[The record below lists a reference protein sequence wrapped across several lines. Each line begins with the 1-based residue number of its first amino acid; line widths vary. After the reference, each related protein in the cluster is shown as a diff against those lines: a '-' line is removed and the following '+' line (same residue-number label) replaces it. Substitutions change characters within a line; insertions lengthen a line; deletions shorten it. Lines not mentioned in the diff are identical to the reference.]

1 MKRFVTTAAIAT
13 ASCAVVL
20 SGAGIASASVD
31 GHHGNHGRHGRDD
44 NGRFGREGRED
55 NGSFGREGREGNGRF
70 GREGRG
76 FGGATAAGFAA
87 GSPGILSG
95 NNVQVPINIPINICG
110 NSVNAPG
117 LLNPAFGNVCI
128 NR

>member
-1 MKRFVTTAAIAT
+1 MKRFVKTAAMAA
-13 ASCAVVL
+13 ASCTLVV
-20 SGAGIASASVD
+20 SGAGIASANGD
-31 GHHGNHGRHGRDD
+31 GHHGNNGRGERFGRDGGRDGGFGRGFGRGRDGFGRDGYGRHGR
-44 NGRFGREGRED
+44 G
-55 NGSFGREGREGNGRF
+55 
-70 GREGRG
+70 
-76 FGGATAAGFAA
+76 GGANAAGFAA

-110 NSVNAPG
+110 NSVNVAA

>member
-31 GHHGNHGRHGRDD
+31 GHHGNHGRHGH
-44 NGRFGREGRED
+44 GRFGDHGRH
-55 NGSFGREGREGNGRF
+55 
-70 GREGRG
+70 EGRG

>member
-13 ASCAVVL
+13 VSCAVVL
-20 SGAGIASASVD
+20 SGAGIASASTD
-31 GHHGNHGRHGRDD
+31 GHHGNHGRHGRGDH
-44 NGRFGREGRED
+44 GRFGRD
-55 NGSFGREGREGNGRF
+55 
-70 GREGRG
+70 GRG

-95 NNVQVPINIPINICG
+95 NNIQVPINIPINVCG